1 MRKKLMGIAL
11 AGALA
16 LPMLGISTAA
26 FAGGNEVIRTG
37 SCSASSDWKLK
48 VKPDNGGLEVEFEVD
63 QNVSGDTWR
72 VRMRHDGELFFK
84 GKRTTRGA
92 SGSFD
97 ISVREP
103 DHAGTDS
110 FVAKARNLSTDEVCV
125 AKASI

>member
-16 LPMLGISTAA
+16 VPVFGISTTA
-26 FAGGNEVIRTG
+26 FAGGNEVIKTG

-48 VKPDNGGLEVEFEVD
+48 LKPDNGGLEVDLEVD
-63 QNVSGDTWR
+63 QNVRGDTWR
-72 VRMRHDGELFFK
+72 VRMRHDGVRFFK
-84 GKRTTRGA
+84 GERTTSGA

-103 DHAGTDS
+103 DNAGTDS
-110 FVAKARNLSTDEVCV
+110 FVAKARNLTTDEVCV
-125 AKASI
+125 ARASI

>member
-16 LPMLGISTAA
+16 LPMFGISTTA
-26 FAGGNEVIRTG
+26 FAGGTEVIRTG

-48 VKPDNGGLEVEFEVD
+48 LKPDNSALEVEFEVD
-63 QNVSGDTWR
+63 QNVSGDTWK
-72 VRMRHDGELFFK
+72 VRMRHDGVRFFK
-84 GKRTTRGA
+84 GNRTTSGA

-97 ISVREP
+97 ISVREL
-103 DHAGTDS
+103 DNAGTDS

-125 AKASI
+125 AKGSI